1 MASAAVV
8 WVTAFIVV
16 VVVVVGTSMN
26 ETVSKVNS
34 VTPASNAN
42 AAMTVESNPPEN
54 KMAVDDGRGAFDS
67 AAVVVTAM
75 VELGSLELE
84 MGCVVAMPQRRRT
97 ASDKASSS
105 CWQ

>member
-1 MASAAVV
+1 
-8 WVTAFIVV
+8 
-16 VVVVVGTSMN
+16 MN

-67 AAVVVTAM
+67 AVVLVVVAM

-97 ASDKASSS
+97 AFNKASSS
-105 CWQ
+105 C